1 MKLEIE
7 IENIGAYVA
16 TNLRIADYN
25 GEKIDNT
32 NILHSA
38 NGVNNKKYL
47 RCANK
52 GIAIIA
58 IELKELKEDKP
69 LKYYLTFSNPFEN
82 TYNQEIVVCSK
93 CGGSIIKSILVAH

>member
-1 MKLEIE
+1 MEGSRTGCPASTSKHIV
-7 IENIGAYVA
+7 IVDI
-16 TNLRIADYN
+16 NLRIADYN

-69 LKYYLTFSNPFEN
+69 RR
-82 TYNQEIVVCSK
+82 IVK
-93 CGGSIIKSILVAH
+93 